1 MDVNSGFDMLQ
12 FCNPMTTI
20 QTSPAPPNALIHKYT
35 SMPGAYTDS
44 YMTVIPAQV
53 SFPEYVFA
61 FYTTS
66 LFKVERLILTLT
78 VRKPSTDVQ
87 ARELS
92 NAKRNSFAAWT
103 VEARDENQILMC
115 DFAGSTRSWL
125 MTVPAKN
132 GTRLYFG
139 SAVVPRGNSQ
149 DGKPSLGFN
158 FQALL
163 GFHKV
168 YSVLLLS
175 SASSRLIRQQK
186 S

>member
-1 MDVNSGFDMLQ
+1 M
-12 FCNPMTTI
+12 PTI
-20 QTSPAPPNALIHKYT
+20 QKSPAPTNALLHKYT

-125 MTVPAKN
+125 MTVPTET
-132 GTRLYFG
+132 GTLLYFG
-139 SAVVPRGNSQ
+139 SAVVPHRITK
-149 DGKPSLGFN
+149 DGKPSLGF
-158 FQALL
+158 FFTALL
-163 GFHKV
+163 GFHKI

-175 SASSRLIRQQK
+175 SARSKLRHKALLSTRK
-186 S
+186 P